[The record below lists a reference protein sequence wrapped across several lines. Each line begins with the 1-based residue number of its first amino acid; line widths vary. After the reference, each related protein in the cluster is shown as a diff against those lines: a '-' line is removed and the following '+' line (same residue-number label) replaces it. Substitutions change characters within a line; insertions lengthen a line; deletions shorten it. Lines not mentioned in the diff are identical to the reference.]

1 MPSGYLTLVIGVFCF
16 TNPLG
21 IGMNLGLTPG
31 YKRSQ
36 YKRPSENQI
45 FRRPLVFSIFLL
57 QTCQT
62 CLYALCPKVSRS
74 IQYGFDDTCTD
85 GKISKTF
92 LIQTVSRPICHPA
105 FDNFKDFRFGNIFFK
120 QARNAGAFAVAACV
134 KVVAADGFA
143 DQTYFR
149 QHDAAATVGATGYA
163 QNDYSSSKP
172 VLRLIYKKAV

>member
-57 QTCQT
+57 QTCQV

-74 IQYGFDDTCTD
+74 VQYRFDDAGTD
-85 GKISKTF
+85 GEIAKTF
-92 LIQTVSRPICHPA
+92 II
-105 FDNFKDFRFGNIFFK
+105 
-120 QARNAGAFAVAACV
+120 
-134 KVVAADGFA
+134 
-143 DQTYFR
+143 
-149 QHDAAATVGATGYA
+149 
-163 QNDYSSSKP
+163 
-172 VLRLIYKKAV
+172 